1 MSIPDEYYLQDSRS
15 IVGNDMLFWG
25 IIGGYTSDLRK
36 AKVFSREKAFSQHAS
51 RDTDIPWPKSYI
63 DSKSRPAVDFQYV
76 NQDEATASLKPILNS
91 IK

>member
-1 MSIPDEYYLQDSRS
+1 MNHPDEYYLQDSRT
-15 IVGNDMLFWG
+15 ICGNDMMFHG
-25 IIGGYTSDLRK
+25 IIGGYTSDLNK
-36 AKVFSREKAFSQHAS
+36 ARVFTREKAFKYHAQ

-76 NQDEATASLKPILNS
+76 NADEAAASLKPILNS